1 MKILKSLIFLT
12 LTLLLFSFSI
22 SAQDSK
28 EKKEKT
34 AVFKGKIIRSDKNE
48 GVAKVKI
55 LLMDEK
61 KSEKQDN
68 SVQTETDNEGN
79 FILENIKPGKYT
91 ISIRA
96 YFENEEDVPCQL
108 LMGKIKEPNSQLLII
123 TENKYKVEQ
132 IFIKGF
138 NIKTG
143 KEINKEYDLVCQSLF
158 GK

>member
-1 MKILKSLIFLT
+1 MKFHKQLLILTI
-12 LTLLLFSFSI
+12 LLFSISI

-28 EKKEKT
+28 KNEKVT
-34 AVFKGKIIRSDKNE
+34 VFKGRVMRSDTKRP
-48 GVAKVKI
+48 VAKVEI

-68 SVQTETDNEGN
+68 SVRTETDEEGN
-79 FILENIKPGKYT
+79 FVFNDLKAGKYT

-96 YFENEEDVPCQL
+96 FFDNEEDVPCQL
-108 LMGKIKEPNSQLLII
+108 LMGKIDEPNSQLLVV
-123 TENKYKVEQ
+123 TEKDKKVEQ

-138 NIKTG
+138 SVNAG
-143 KEINKEYDLVCQSLF
+143 KEITREFDLVCQSLF